1 METSMPSPSSRTK
14 WRDDLVPEQRQS
26 LSMGRRLWI
35 LFAALVAVLVTIT
48 VVVGLAVQSGDST
61 CPGNRTH
68 GGVSSRCQ

>member
-1 METSMPSPSSRTK
+1 MPSPSSSTK
-14 WRDDLVPEQRQS
+14 WRGVHVPEKRQS

-48 VVVGLAVQSGDST
+48 VVVGLAVHSSDST
-61 CPGNRTH
+61 CPGNRAH